1 MTKSLRPLN
10 ECNDDGAVS
19 TMKTRDSSFM
29 KSHQIFTGFAL
40 YKLRVPFIIRSRQ
53 APITTFQQCWI
64 YRRNSLKQANDR
76 HFSVSITSLCKH
88 IDCF

>member
-29 KSHQIFTGFAL
+29 KSHQMFTGFTL
-40 YKLRVPFIIRSRQ
+40 
-53 APITTFQQCWI
+53 
-64 YRRNSLKQANDR
+64 
-76 HFSVSITSLCKH
+76 
-88 IDCF
+88 